1 LVRFRCKYLAFFLV
15 LALILVVAFV
25 VAGCAPKVSNVI
37 KVASVTPLSGSQ
49 ASVGETIKDGAQMA
63 VNEQKDAFSKLG
75 FSLVFDPQDDQA
87 DPKVGVSVAHMLIAD
102 KEVLA
107 VDGHYNSGV
116 AIPASEVYVTDN
128 LCEVSPANTNPTVT
142 DRRLPDV
149 NRICAR
155 DDEQGPFGADYAFN
169 TLKARNI
176 YIIDDKTTYG
186 AGVANQFEM
195 RAKKDGAKILGH
207 DGIDQGD
214 TDFSAVLDNVAVAKP
229 DLLYFGG
236 IFPEGSLIL
245 KQMRDKGI
253 NTIFM
258 GADGMD
264 DPQMAKIAGND
275 VIGAYYTTAAGDIM
289 ATPAG
294 SDWAARFKA
303 QFGID
308 PSAYAVYGYDAMN
321 VILQGIE
328 KAIADNG
335 GKMPTRLQV
344 SQTVRATKDFQG
356 ISSKVT
362 FDDKGDN
369 LYAMLFMKEYK
380 TAQYPPAVIN
390 SSAAGIYLQK

>member
-1 LVRFRCKYLAFFLV
+1 MVRFRCKSWMFFLV
-15 LALILVVAFV
+15 LALVLVVAFA
-25 VAGCAPKVSNVI
+25 VAGCAPKTSAVI
-37 KVASVTPLSGSQ
+37 KVASVSPLSGTQ
-49 ASVGETIKDGAQMA
+49 AAEGVAIKDGAQMA
-63 VNEQKDAFSKLG
+63 VDEQKAAFSRLG
-75 FSLVFDPQDDQA
+75 FTLMFDPQDDQA
-87 DPKVGVSVAHMLIAD
+87 DPKVGVSVAHELVAD

-128 LCEVSPANTNPTVT
+128 LCEVSPANTNPAVT

-155 DDEQGPFGADYAFN
+155 DDEQGPYGADYAFN
-169 TLKARNI
+169 MLKAKNI

-186 AGVANQFEM
+186 AGVADQFEK
-195 RAKKDGAKILGH
+195 RAKADGANVLAH

-214 TDFSAVLDNVAVAKP
+214 TDFSAVLDKVGAAKP

-236 IFPEGSLIL
+236 MFPEGSLIL

-253 NTIFM
+253 NAIFM

-264 DPQMAKIAGND
+264 DPQMVQIAGND
-275 VIGAYYTTAAGDIM
+275 VIGAYYTTAAGDVTL
-289 ATPAG
+289 TPQG
-294 SDWAARFKA
+294 AAWTAQFKA
-303 QFGID
+303 KFGID
-308 PSAYAVYGYDAMN
+308 PGAYAVYGYDAMN
-321 VILQGIE
+321 VILQGIQT
-328 KAIADNG
+328 AITDNG
-335 GKMPTRLQV
+335 GKMPSRLQV
-344 SQTVRATKDFQG
+344 SQAVRATKDFQG

-380 TAQYPPAVIN
+380 TAQYPPAIIDTSV
-390 SSAAGIYLQK
+390 AATHLQH